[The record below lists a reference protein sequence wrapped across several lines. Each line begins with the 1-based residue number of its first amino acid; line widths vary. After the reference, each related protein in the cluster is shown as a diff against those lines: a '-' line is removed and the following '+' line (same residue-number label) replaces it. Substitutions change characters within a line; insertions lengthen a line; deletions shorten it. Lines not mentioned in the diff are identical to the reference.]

1 MALTVKIDKF
11 YNDTEDNT
19 KKMVGLEV
27 VDEKGHVFIVDKKI
41 TIVDG
46 KSDESYVKDAYDASL
61 AEINEWEAQLS
72 MQGKVFDP
80 SDSSLSD

>member
-27 VDEKGHVFIVDKKI
+27 VDERGHIFIVDKKI

-61 AEINEWEAQLS
+61 AEINEWESQLS

>member
-80 SDSSLSD
+80 SDNSLA

>member
-46 KSDESYVKDAYDASL
+46 KSDESYVKDAYDAAL

-80 SDSSLSD
+80 SDNSLA

>member
-1 MALTVKIDKF
+1 MALKVKIDKF
-11 YNDTEDNT
+11 HNDTEDNT

-80 SDSSLSD
+80 SDNSLA

>member
-1 MALTVKIDKF
+1 MALTIKIDKF

-61 AEINEWEAQLS
+61 AEINEWVAQLS

-80 SDSSLSD
+80 SDNSLA

>member
-72 MQGKVFDP
+72 MQGKVFNP

>member
-27 VDEKGHVFIVDKKI
+27 VNEKGYVFIVDKKI

-61 AEINEWEAQLS
+61 AEINEWESQLS

-80 SDSSLSD
+80 SDNSLA